1 MGGAQAAGE
10 FDYQA
15 VSKTVRLSA
24 TLLRKAPRLPVYV
37 DIPGA
42 TIAAWK
48 LETTATVEGTA
59 DGHEFGRRSIKYH
72 SKPEGDW
79 FVEFTKPFLDKAGLK
94 VGDEVSIALR
104 LADMTLPDE
113 ITARIK
119 SDPAFASAY
128 AALKPGHKRAALEFY
143 LEAKTPAGRTKR
155 LDKISRSIKP
165 PR

>member
-1 MGGAQAAGE
+1 
-10 FDYQA
+10 

-24 TLLRKAPRLPVYV
+24 TLKRKDPRLPVYV
-37 DIPGA
+37 DVPGTA
-42 TIAAWK
+42 IGAWK
-48 LETTATVEGTA
+48 LETTATVEGSA
-59 DGHEFGRRSIKYH
+59 NGHEFGRRSIKYH

-94 VGDEVSIALR
+94 VGDDVSIAMR
-104 LADMTLPDE
+104 PADMTLPDE
-113 ITARIK
+113 VGARIK
-119 SDPAFASAY
+119 SDPAVARASA
-128 AALKPGHKRAALEFY
+128 AWKPGHKRAALEFY